1 MHDRP
6 TDGAPD
12 DRPGAQT
19 RREQDRYDGIAHR
32 SRQSNHRELFES
44 EFPRQR
50 RDFDTGACL
59 QQSSKGQYP
68 DDVDCVRLAECAR
81 NERGGNNHDDI
92 DAGATNQ
99 PNRPCG
105 IKVAFIAGRL
115 LDERRNDTEIRQAD
129 HYGQAHHSDRDE
141 AEIGGRQ
148 NPRKNEY
155 PEQKYDL
162 FDRETETPPE
172 NSAARLP
179 RQSHERMTLG
189 DPARAPDPPHTC
201 PGLLSAEANAT
212 LCIVLVIEIMDDRIV
227 SFGPAPHRCGKLRMR
242 NNVARKR
249 CDAVNSKLI
258 AGWLQHN

>member
-12 DRPGAQT
+12 DRPGAEI
-19 RREQDRYDGIAHR
+19 RCKQDRYDGVAHR
-32 SRQSNHRELFES
+32 SRQSNQRELFES

-92 DAGATNQ
+92 DAGTTNQ

-155 PEQKYDL
+155 PDQKYDL
-162 FDRETETPPE
+162 FDRETETSPE

-179 RQSHERMTLG
+179 RQCHERLALSNLVFSPDSQSG
-189 DPARAPDPPHTC
+189 CAR
-201 PGLLSAEANAT
+201 LLATEAYAT
-212 LCIVLVIEIMDDRIV
+212 LCIVLVTEIITERIL
-227 SFGPAPHRCGKLRMR
+227 SYGPAPHECGNLTMW
-242 NNVARKR
+242 NNVARLGTMQWIVYR
-249 CDAVNSKLI
+249 
-258 AGWLQHN
+258 